1 MSTIAAPSS
10 APLSD
15 WVVSVL
21 RTAVPS
27 VWGALI
33 AWVLTVIPL
42 LPHSVGVFLTSKSDV
57 VAALAI
63 VGWYALWRRIE
74 PHLPAWATR
83 LVLGSSRAPSYA
95 SVVAAVSP
103 TVTNVLNVLTAD
115 AVAKV
120 PALAPVIPL
129 VAPEVAKITTTL
141 TGSTDPTAVPPAA
154 TVTPAPE
161 PPKPAA

>member
-1 MSTIAAPSS
+1 MSTSTVPA

-33 AWVLTVIPL
+33 AWVLTAVP
-42 LPHSVGVFLTSKSDV
+42 LPHTAGVFLTSKSDV

-63 VGWYALWRRIE
+63 VAWYAAWRRIE
-74 PHLPAWATR
+74 PHLPVWVTR
-83 LVLGSSRAPSYA
+83 LVLGSAHAPSYA
-95 SVVAAVSP
+95 TVGAAVAP
-103 TVTNVLNVLTAD
+103 VLTNVVDKAITD
-115 AVAKV
+115 AATQV

-129 VAPEVAKITTTL
+129 LTNDLAKVTFTS
-141 TGSTDPTAVPPAA
+141 TGSSNPASIPT
-154 TVTPAPE
+154 PE

>member
-1 MSTIAAPSS
+1 MSTTVAPAS
-10 APLSD
+10 PLSD

-33 AWVLTVIPL
+33 AWVLTVVP
-42 LPHSVGVFLTSKSDV
+42 LPHTAGVFLTSKSDV

-74 PHLPAWATR
+74 PHLPAWAAR

-95 SVVAAVSP
+95 SVAAVVAP
-103 TVTNVLNVLTAD
+103 VVTNAVDKAITD
-115 AVAKV
+115 AAAQV

-141 TGSTDPTAVPPAA
+141 TGTSDPTAVPTDPQ
-154 TVTPAPE
+154 

>member
-1 MSTIAAPSS
+1 MSTVAAPSS

-33 AWVLTVIPL
+33 AWVLTVVP
-42 LPHSVGVFLTSKSDV
+42 LPHVVGVFLTSKSGV

-95 SVVAAVSP
+95 TITAAVTP
-103 TVTNVLNVLTAD
+103 VLTNVVDKAITD
-115 AVAKV
+115 AATQV
-120 PALAPVIPL
+120 PALAPVVPL

-141 TGSTDPTAVPPAA
+141 TGASDPTAVPVVAPP
-154 TVTPAPE
+154 VPAPTT
-161 PPKPAA
+161 PTA